1 MNTMQFAGAYCGK
14 KNIALKSKKLK
25 RTFIIIM
32 KNIKKLSL
40 LLLLVCASNLLQ
52 AQLLNTDKV
61 INTLKSG
68 RKTDLVAV
76 CAHRGYWRENGV
88 PENSLRAIQR
98 AFDNRI
104 ETVEIDIKMSSDG
117 EPVLMH
123 DWNLGR
129 TTELGM
135 GRNDLVSSWPN
146 GALQSLRL
154 KDKNGNLTNEHLPT
168 FRQVLSYI
176 RDHQIAIVLVLD
188 IKDRNAAGACWNIMN
203 EGEGWKNHWGNPAA
217 KWTVFKLNATVYNG
231 PADLEKA
238 LRLSGSRYNDFRFV
252 PVYTT
257 NMVDKIDCMAQ
268 YKSYRNKPYFIG
280 VEVDIKQQNGIH
292 QDIMDQAWN
301 DGKTVCCF
309 NAIPDAG
316 GNNFNKADGTC
327 CYTLQSLFFKSKSGK
342 ADTEDNRGSWQ
353 WLTSMGVHWITTD
366 EPVNLINDWLD
377 KGFRNAS
384 KYYY

>member
-1 MNTMQFAGAYCGK
+1 
-14 KNIALKSKKLK
+14 
-25 RTFIIIM
+25 M

-68 RKTDLVAV
+68 WKNDLVTV

-98 AFDNRI
+98 AFDNKI
-104 ETVEIDIKMSSDG
+104 EMVEIDIKMSSDG

-146 GALQSLRL
+146 GALQTLRL

-176 RDHQIAIVLVLD
+176 RDHQIAIILALD
-188 IKDRNAAGACWNIMN
+188 IKDKNAAWACWNIMN
-203 EGEGWKNHWGNPAA
+203 EGGGWKNHWGNPAA
-217 KWTVFKLNATVYNG
+217 KWTIFKINATVYNG
-231 PADLEKA
+231 PGDLEKS
-238 LRLSGSRYNDFRFV
+238 LGLSGSRYNDFRFV

-257 NMVDKIDCMAQ
+257 NMIDKIDCLGQ
-268 YKSYRNKPYFIG
+268 YKSFRGKPYFIG
-280 VEVDIKQQNGIH
+280 AEVDIKQRNGIQ
-292 QDIMDQAWN
+292 QDVMNQAWG
-301 DGKTVCCF
+301 DHKTIACF

-316 GNNFNKADGTC
+316 GNNFYYANGTC
-327 CYTLQSLFFKSKSGK
+327 CYTLASLYFRSAKDPSKV
-342 ADTEDNRGSWQ
+342 DTQDNRGSWQ
-353 WLTSMGVHWITTD
+353 FLVDIGVRWITTD
-366 EPVNLINDWLD
+366 EPVNLINDYLN
-377 KGFRNAS
+377 KQGFRNTS
-384 KYYY
+384 YFY